1 MWSILLM
8 TRLLLVYS
16 VVLTSVDVTESV
28 RFVTKGTRTACV
40 LATGWMTLVVQY
52 VDFRRADAHLL
63 TKKGKL
69 KLRSAGVVVFLLTN
83 H

>member
-8 TRLLLVYS
+8 TKLLLVYS
-16 VVLTSVDVTESV
+16 VALTSVDATESV
-28 RFVTKGTRTACV
+28 HFVTKGTQTACV
-40 LATGWMTLVVQY
+40 LATDWMTLVVQY
-52 VDFRRADAHLL
+52 VDLKHADAHLL

-69 KLRSAGVVVFLLTN
+69 KLDLVGVVVFLPTN